1 MVIEKDFLVIGSG
14 IAGLTFALKASQFGS
29 VAIVSKDELAES
41 ATLYAQGGIASV
53 MTDDDSFELHADD
66 TIESGRGLCR
76 EDVVRIICREGPS
89 HVRELINL
97 GVKFTRIRGEDYH
110 LSREGG
116 HSRDRILHANDLTG
130 QEIERA
136 MIEAINSK
144 KNITVFPH
152 HMLID
157 FITRGRL
164 DSKVEPGS
172 TKDEAFGAYILDVNT
187 KQVKT
192 FLSKIT
198 LLASG
203 GAGKVYLYTSN
214 PDTATGD
221 GIAAAYR
228 AGTKIA
234 NMEFIQF
241 HPTCLYHPQAKSFLI
256 SETVR
261 GEGGILRLK
270 NGRAFMEN
278 YHPLGCLAPRDIVAR
293 AIDHEMKKS
302 GDDCVYLDITHIKG
316 YRIRERFPNI
326 YRTCSQFGIDMVNKP
341 IPVVPAAHYTC
352 GGVLVDLNGQTNIR
366 HLFASG
372 EVCYSGLHGANRL
385 ASNSLLEG
393 LVLSNRAVAKAA
405 LLLKSGSFNNIT
417 PHDIP
422 RWDCGNAV
430 DSDESVV
437 VSHNWDEIRRIM
449 WNYVGIV
456 RSDKRLRRA
465 ERRIQLL
472 LGEIKEYYWNFT
484 ITKNTLELRNIALT
498 AHLIIMSA
506 LQRKESRGLHFTLD
520 YPETSDSDWKKDT
533 VLQDTTRRLVNQT
546 SLKTTSYE

>member
-1 MVIEKDFLVIGSG
+1 MIIKKDFLVIGSG

-29 VAIVSKDELAES
+29 VAIVSKDKLAES

-53 MTDDDSFELHADD
+53 MTDDDSFELHASD

-97 GVKFTRIRGEDYH
+97 GVMFTRRGEDYH

-164 DSKVEPGS
+164 DSRVEPGS
-172 TKDEAFGAYILDVNT
+172 AKDEALGAYTLDVNT

-270 NGRAFMEN
+270 NGRTFMET

-302 GDDCVYLDITHIKG
+302 GDDCVYLDITHMKG
-316 YRIRERFPNI
+316 YQIRERFPNI
-326 YRTCSQFGIDMVNKP
+326 YQTCLQFGFDMVNKP

-405 LLLKSGSFNNIT
+405 LLLKSGSFNNIN
-417 PHDIP
+417 PDDIP
-422 RWDCGNAV
+422 SWDCGNAV

-456 RSDKRLRRA
+456 RSNKRLHRA

-472 LGEIKEYYWNFT
+472 LNEIKEYYWNFT

-533 VLQDTTRRLVNQT
+533 VLQDTTRRMVNQT
-546 SLKTTSYE
+546 SLKTTSHE

>member
-1 MVIEKDFLVIGSG
+1 MIIEKDFLVIGSG

-29 VAIVSKDELAES
+29 VAIVSKDKLAES

-172 TKDEAFGAYILDVNT
+172 IKDEAFGAYILDVNT

-270 NGRAFMEN
+270 NGRTFMEN

-546 SLKTTSYE
+546 SLKTTSHE

>member
-1 MVIEKDFLVIGSG
+1 MIIEKDFLVIGSG

-29 VAIVSKDELAES
+29 VAIVSKNELDES

-89 HVRELINL
+89 HVRELIDL
-97 GVKFTRIRGEDYH
+97 GVKFTRIQGEDYH

-130 QEIERA
+130 REIERA
-136 MIEAINSK
+136 MLEAIDRRP
-144 KNITVFPH
+144 NITVFPH

-157 FITRGRL
+157 LITLGRL
-164 DSKVEPGS
+164 DPKVEPGNP
-172 TKDEAFGAYILDVNT
+172 KDEALGAYVLDVNT

-270 NGRAFMEN
+270 NGRTFMEN

-302 GDDCVYLDITHIKG
+302 GDDCVYLDITHIEG

-326 YRTCSQFGIDMVNKP
+326 YKTCMQFGFNMVKKP

-393 LVLSNRAVAKAA
+393 LVLSNRAVSKAA
-405 LLLKSGSFNNIT
+405 LLLKSESFNNTI

-422 RWDCGNAV
+422 SWDCGNAV

-472 LGEIKEYYWNFT
+472 LDEIKEYYWNFT

-520 YPETSDSDWKKDT
+520 YPETDSNWKKDT

-546 SLKTTSYE
+546 SLKTTSHE

>member
-1 MVIEKDFLVIGSG
+1 MIIEKDFLVIGSG

-29 VAIVSKDELAES
+29 VAIVSKNELDES

-53 MTDDDSFELHADD
+53 MTNDDSFELHADD

-89 HVRELINL
+89 HVRELIDL

-130 QEIERA
+130 REIERA
-136 MIEAINSK
+136 MLEAIDRRP
-144 KNITVFPH
+144 NITVFPH

-157 FITRGRL
+157 LITLGRL
-164 DSKVEPGS
+164 DPKVEPGGP
-172 TKDEAFGAYILDVNT
+172 KDEALGAYVLDINT

-228 AGTKIA
+228 AGTNIA

-270 NGRAFMEN
+270 NGRTFMEN

-302 GDDCVYLDITHIKG
+302 GDDCVYLDITHIEG

-326 YRTCSQFGIDMVNKP
+326 YKTCMQFGFNMVKKP

-393 LVLSNRAVAKAA
+393 LVLSNRAVSKAA
-405 LLLKSGSFNNIT
+405 LLLKSESFNNTI

-422 RWDCGNAV
+422 SWDCGNAV

-472 LGEIKEYYWNFT
+472 LDEIKEYYWNFT

-520 YPETSDSDWKKDT
+520 YPKADSHCKKDT
-533 VLQDTTRRLVNQT
+533 VLQDTTRHLVNQP
-546 SLKTTSYE
+546 SLKTTSHE

>member
-1 MVIEKDFLVIGSG
+1 MIIKKDFLVIGSG

-29 VAIVSKDELAES
+29 VAIVSKDKLAES

-53 MTDDDSFELHADD
+53 MTDDDSFELHASD

-97 GVKFTRIRGEDYH
+97 GVKFTRRGEDYH

-172 TKDEAFGAYILDVNT
+172 AKDEALGAYTLDVNT

-270 NGRAFMEN
+270 NGRTFMET

-302 GDDCVYLDITHIKG
+302 GDDCVYLDITHMKG
-316 YRIRERFPNI
+316 YQIRERFPNI
-326 YRTCSQFGIDMVNKP
+326 YQTCLQFGFDMVNKP

-405 LLLKSGSFNNIT
+405 LLLKSGSFNNIN
-417 PHDIP
+417 PDDIP
-422 RWDCGNAV
+422 SWDCGNAV

-456 RSDKRLRRA
+456 RSNKRLHRA

-472 LGEIKEYYWNFT
+472 LNEIKEYYWNFT

-520 YPETSDSDWKKDT
+520 YPETATVTGKKI
-533 VLQDTTRRLVNQT
+533 LCF
-546 SLKTTSYE
+546 KTLHVVW

>member
-1 MVIEKDFLVIGSG
+1 MIIKKDFLVIGSG

-29 VAIVSKDELAES
+29 VAIVSKDKLAES

-53 MTDDDSFELHADD
+53 MTDDDSFELHASD

-97 GVKFTRIRGEDYH
+97 GVKFTRRGEDYH

-164 DSKVEPGS
+164 DSRVEPGNA
-172 TKDEAFGAYILDVNT
+172 KDEALGAYTLDVNT

-270 NGRAFMEN
+270 NGRTFMET

-302 GDDCVYLDITHIKG
+302 GDDCVYLDITHMKG
-316 YRIRERFPNI
+316 YQIRERFPNI
-326 YRTCSQFGIDMVNKP
+326 YQTCLQFGFDMVNKP

-405 LLLKSGSFNNIT
+405 LLLKSGSFNNIN
-417 PHDIP
+417 PDDIP
-422 RWDCGNAV
+422 SWDCGNAV

-456 RSDKRLRRA
+456 RSNKRLHRA

-472 LGEIKEYYWNFT
+472 LNEIKEYYWNFT

-533 VLQDTTRRLVNQT
+533 VLQDTTRRMVNQT
-546 SLKTTSYE
+546 SLKTTSHE

>member
-1 MVIEKDFLVIGSG
+1 MIIKKDFLVIGSG

-29 VAIVSKDELAES
+29 VAIVSKDKLAES

-53 MTDDDSFELHADD
+53 MTDDDSFELHASD

-97 GVKFTRIRGEDYH
+97 GVKFTRRGEDYH

-172 TKDEAFGAYILDVNT
+172 AKDEALGAYTLDVNT

-270 NGRAFMEN
+270 NGRTFMET

-302 GDDCVYLDITHIKG
+302 GDDCVYLDITHMKG
-316 YRIRERFPNI
+316 YQIRERFPNI
-326 YRTCSQFGIDMVNKP
+326 YQTCLQFGFDMVNKP

-405 LLLKSGSFNNIT
+405 LLLKSGSFNNIN
-417 PHDIP
+417 PDDIP
-422 RWDCGNAV
+422 SWDCGNAV

-456 RSDKRLRRA
+456 RSNKRLHRA

-472 LGEIKEYYWNFT
+472 LNEIKEYYWNFT

-533 VLQDTTRRLVNQT
+533 VLQDTTRRMVNQT
-546 SLKTTSYE
+546 SLKTTSHE

>member
-1 MVIEKDFLVIGSG
+1 MIIEKDFLVIGSG

-29 VAIVSKDELAES
+29 VAIVSKNELDES

-89 HVRELINL
+89 HVRELIDL
-97 GVKFTRIRGEDYH
+97 GVKFTRVRGEDYH

-130 QEIERA
+130 REIERA
-136 MIEAINSK
+136 MLEAIDRRP
-144 KNITVFPH
+144 NITVFPH

-157 FITRGRL
+157 LITLGRL
-164 DSKVEPGS
+164 DPKVEPGGP
-172 TKDEAFGAYILDVNT
+172 KDEALGAYVLDVNT

-270 NGRAFMEN
+270 NGRTFMEN

-302 GDDCVYLDITHIKG
+302 GDDCVYLDITHIEG

-326 YRTCSQFGIDMVNKP
+326 YKTCMQFGFNMVKKP

-393 LVLSNRAVAKAA
+393 LVLSNRAVSKAA
-405 LLLKSGSFNNIT
+405 LLLKSESFNNTI

-422 RWDCGNAV
+422 SWDCGNAV

-472 LGEIKEYYWNFT
+472 LDEIKEYYWNFT

-520 YPETSDSDWKKDT
+520 YPETSDSAWKKDT

-546 SLKTTSYE
+546 SLKTTFHE

>member
-1 MVIEKDFLVIGSG
+1 MMIDKDFLVIGSG

-29 VAIVSKDELAES
+29 VAIVSKDKLAES

-97 GVKFTRIRGEDYH
+97 GVKFTRIQGEDYH

-172 TKDEAFGAYILDVNT
+172 TKDEALGAYILDVNT
-187 KQVKT
+187 KEVKT

-228 AGTKIA
+228 AGNKIA

-270 NGRAFMEN
+270 NGRTFMEN

-326 YRTCSQFGIDMVNKP
+326 YQTCKQFGFDMVNKP

-422 RWDCGNAV
+422 NWDCGNAV

-456 RSDKRLRRA
+456 RSNKRLRRA

-472 LGEIKEYYWNFT
+472 LDEIKEYYWNFT

-506 LQRKESRGLHFTLD
+506 LQRK
-520 YPETSDSDWKKDT
+520 
-533 VLQDTTRRLVNQT
+533 
-546 SLKTTSYE
+546 